1 MPLTKYGFKYAVSA
15 FFEMSRDAAKRA
27 LPAHLE
33 PMEVKH
39 SLGVFAV
46 TAFDFIDSE
55 VGQYEELVLAVIT
68 PPVLGV
74 GGEFPRS
81 AFYPFCVGTSTEA
94 SRLHAIERWH
104 LPHYMSDIRVTFAE
118 KDGRM
123 VVHAHENGRPILDL
137 EVSSHKWSKVN
148 HLYQA
153 FTVEPPKRFKAD
165 IHMAGDF
172 TEHEEETGSIEL
184 HPHPMCEPLLNAD
197 LASFPFRELWMKDG
211 VQTFQPLQQL

>member
-1 MPLTKYGFKYAVSA
+1 MPLTRYQFRYAVSA

-39 SLGVFAV
+39 GLGVFAV
-46 TAFDFIDSE
+46 TAFDFTGSE
-55 VGQYEELVLAVIT
+55 VGSYEELVLAVIT

-81 AFYPFCVGTSTEA
+81 AFYPFVVGTSTEA

-104 LPHYMSDIRVTFAE
+104 LPHYMADIRVDFAE

-123 VVHAHENGRPILDL
+123 SVHAHENGRAILDL
-137 EVSSHKWSKVN
+137 EVSAHKWTRVN

-153 FTVEPPKRFKAD
+153 FTVDSPRRFKAD
-165 IHMAGDF
+165 IHMEGAF
-172 TEHEEETGSIEL
+172 TEHEEESGGIVI
-184 HPHPMCEPLLNAD
+184 HPHPMCEALLNAD
-197 LASFPFRELWMKDG
+197 VASYPFRELWMKDG
-211 VQTFQPLQQL
+211 VQTFEELQTI

>member
-39 SLGVFAV
+39 GLGVFAV
-46 TAFDFIDSE
+46 TAFDFTQSE
-55 VGQYEELVLAVIT
+55 VGTYEELVLAVIT
-68 PPVLGV
+68 PPILGV

-81 AFYPFCVGTSTEA
+81 AFYPFVVGTSTEA

-104 LPHYMSDIRVTFAE
+104 LPHYMADVRVEFEE

-123 VVHAHENGRPILDL
+123 NVHAHEKGRPILDL

-153 FTVEPPKRFKAD
+153 FTVDNPRRFKAD
-165 IHMAGDF
+165 IHMQGDF
-172 TEHEEETGSIEL
+172 TEHEEETGSIEI

-197 LASFPFRELWMKDG
+197 VASFPFRELWMKDG

>member
-1 MPLTKYGFKYAVSA
+1 MPLTRYGFKYAVSA
-15 FFEMSRDAAKRA
+15 FFEMSRDAGKRA

-39 SLGVFAV
+39 SLGVFAL
-46 TAFDFIDSE
+46 TAFDFVESE
-55 VGQYEELVLAVIT
+55 VGSYEELVLAVIT

-81 AFYPFCVGTSTEA
+81 AFFPFVVGTSTEA

-104 LPHYMSDIRVTFAE
+104 LPHYMSDIRVEFE
-118 KDGRM
+118 ERDGM
-123 VVHAHENGRPILDL
+123 MKVHAHEKGRPIVDL
-137 EVSSHKWSKVN
+137 EVSAHKWTTVN

-153 FTVEPPKRFKAD
+153 FTVDPPKRFKAD
-165 IHMAGDF
+165 IHMEGTF
-172 TEHEEETGSIEL
+172 TEHEEETGSIEI

-197 LASFPFRELWMKDG
+197 VASYPFRELWMKDG
-211 VQTFQPLQQL
+211 VQTFEELQTL

>member
-33 PMEVKH
+33 AMEVKH
-39 SLGVFAV
+39 SIGVFAV
-46 TAFDFIDSE
+46 TAFDFTQSE

-68 PPVLGV
+68 PPVLGA

-81 AFYPFCVGTSTEA
+81 AFYPFVVGTSTEA

-104 LPHYMSDIRVTFAE
+104 LPHYMSDIRVEFEE

-123 VVHAHENGRPILDL
+123 KVHAHEKGRPILDL
-137 EVSSHKWSKVN
+137 DVSAHKWTKVN

-153 FTVEPPKRFKAD
+153 FTVDPPKRFKAD
-165 IHMAGDF
+165 IHMEGTF
-172 TEHEEETGSIEL
+172 TEHEEETGSIEI
-184 HPHPMCEPLLNAD
+184 HPHPMCEALLNAEV
-197 LASFPFRELWMKDG
+197 ASFPFRELWMKDG
-211 VQTFQPLQQL
+211 MQTFEELQTL

>member
-1 MPLTKYGFKYAVSA
+1 MPLTRYGFKYAVSA

-46 TAFDFIDSE
+46 TAFDFNQSE

-81 AFYPFCVGTSTEA
+81 AFYPFVVGTSTEA

-104 LPHYMSDIRVTFAE
+104 LPHYMQDIRVEFQE
-118 KDGRM
+118 QDGRM
-123 VVHAHENGRPILDL
+123 EVHAHDNGRPILDL
-137 EVSSHKWSKVN
+137 EVSSHKWTKVR

-153 FTVEPPKRFKAD
+153 FTVEQPQRFKAD
-165 IHMAGDF
+165 IHMEGDF
-172 TEHEEETGSIEL
+172 TEHEEETGSIEI

-197 LASFPFRELWMKDG
+197 VASFPFRELWMKDG
-211 VQTFQPLQQL
+211 VQTFQPLQTL

>member
-46 TAFDFIDSE
+46 TAFDFTHSE
-55 VGQYEELVLAVIT
+55 VGSYEELVLAVIT
-68 PPVLGV
+68 PPVLGA

-81 AFYPFCVGTSTEA
+81 AFYPFVVGTSTEA

-104 LPHYMSDIRVTFAE
+104 LPHYLSDIRVEFTE

-123 VVHAHENGRPILDL
+123 SVHAHENGRPIIDF
-137 EVSSHKWSKVN
+137 EVSDHKWTKVN

-153 FTVEPPKRFKAD
+153 FTVDAPRRFKAD
-165 IHMAGDF
+165 IHMEGHF
-172 TEHEEETGSIEL
+172 TEHEEETGSLEI

-197 LASFPFRELWMKDG
+197 VASFPFRELWMKDG
-211 VQTFQPLQQL
+211 VQTFEELQSL

>member
-33 PMEVKH
+33 AMEVKH
-39 SLGVFAV
+39 SIGVFAV
-46 TAFDFIDSE
+46 TAFDFTQSE

-68 PPVLGV
+68 PPILGV

-81 AFYPFCVGTSTEA
+81 AFYPFVVGTSTEA

-104 LPHYMSDIRVTFAE
+104 LPHYMSDIRVEFEE

-123 VVHAHENGRPILDL
+123 KVHAHEKGRPILDL
-137 EVSSHKWSKVN
+137 DVSAHKWTRVN

-153 FTVEPPKRFKAD
+153 FTVDPPTRFKAD
-165 IHMAGDF
+165 IHMEGNF
-172 TEHEEETGSIEL
+172 TEHEEETGAIEL
-184 HPHPMCEPLLNAD
+184 HPHPMCEALLNAD
-197 LASFPFRELWMKDG
+197 VASFPFRELWMKDG
-211 VQTFQPLQQL
+211 MQTFEELQTL

>member
-46 TAFDFIDSE
+46 TAFDFTHSE
-55 VGQYEELVLAVIT
+55 VGTYEELVLAVIT

-81 AFYPFCVGTSTEA
+81 AFYPFVVGTSTEA

-104 LPHYMSDIRVTFAE
+104 LPHYMQDIRVEFEET
-118 KDGRM
+118 DGRM
-123 VVHAHENGRPILDL
+123 KVHAHDRGRPIIDL

-153 FTVEPPKRFKAD
+153 FTVEPPQRFKAD
-165 IHMAGDF
+165 IHMEGDF
-172 TEHEEETGSIEL
+172 TEHEEETGSIEI

-197 LASFPFRELWMKDG
+197 VASYPFRELWMKSG
-211 VQTFQPLQQL
+211 VQTFEELQTL